1 MPILPQAKIPI
12 LYRYLFRKEAF
23 MDLRIEKTRQ
33 SITNTFIE
41 LRSKK
46 PLEKITVKELCER
59 ARINKSTFYSHYADI
74 YALSDALETE
84 VVHSVI
90 AAISH
95 PESVF
100 TDPKSFTRQL
110 FWGYL
115 SQDSLIKILFSGDRY
130 GLLITKIESALK
142 ETILNAYPQYQKN
155 PIANIILS
163 YGIHGGYYAFA
174 ENRQYGEEKVIEAI
188 GQITESTCH
197 MLEKTDFFG

>member
-1 MPILPQAKIPI
+1 
-12 LYRYLFRKEAF
+12 
-23 MDLRIEKTRQ
+23 MDLRIEKTKQ
-33 SITNTFIE
+33 SITNTFIA

-46 PLEKITVKELCER
+46 PLEKITIKELCEQ
-59 ARINKSTFYSHYADI
+59 ARINKSTFYSHYSDI

-100 TDPKSFTRQL
+100 TDPKNFTREL

-115 SQDSLIKILFSGDRY
+115 SQDSLINILFSGNRR
-130 GLLITKIESALK
+130 GLLITKIENALK
-142 ETILNAYPQYQKN
+142 ETILNIYPQYKN
-155 PIANIILS
+155 HPIANIILS

-174 ENRQYGEEKVIEAI
+174 ENRQYGEGKVIEAI

-197 MLEKTDFFG
+197 MLEHIDF

>member
-1 MPILPQAKIPI
+1 
-12 LYRYLFRKEAF
+12 

-33 SITNTFIE
+33 AITNTFIE

-46 PLEKITVKELCER
+46 PLEKITVKELCEK

-90 AAISH
+90 AAIPH

-100 TDPKSFTRQL
+100 VSPRDFTREL

-115 SQDSLIKILFSGDRY
+115 SQDSLIKILFSGNRSS
-130 GLLITKIESALK
+130 LLITKIENALK
-142 ETILNAYPQYQKN
+142 ETILTAHPEYKEN
-155 PIANIILS
+155 PIANLILS
-163 YGIHGGYYAFA
+163 YGIHGGYYAFS
-174 ENRQYGEEKVIEAI
+174 ENRQYGEASVIEAI
-188 GQITESTCH
+188 GRITESICR
-197 MLEKTDFFG
+197 MLEQTDFVMR